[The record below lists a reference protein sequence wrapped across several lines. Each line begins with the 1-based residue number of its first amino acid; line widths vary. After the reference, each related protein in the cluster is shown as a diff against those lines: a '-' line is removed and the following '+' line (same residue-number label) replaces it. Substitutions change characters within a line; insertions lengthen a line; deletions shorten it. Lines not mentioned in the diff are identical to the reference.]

1 MKSICV
7 FCGSSMGYHPIY
19 KKSTQDLGKH
29 IANENLRL
37 IYGGGSVGLMGVL
50 ADSVMKY
57 GGEVVGIIPR
67 FLYEKEVGHDGVSEL
82 IIVDS
87 MHERKQKMAE
97 MSQGFIAMPGGI
109 GTMEELFEIFTWSQ
123 LALIKKPVALFN
135 VNHFYDEMLLFL
147 NKMVHEGFI
156 KDVTLKSLIDSHNIH
171 ELIAKMKAFNYTETP
186 KWIDKT

>member
-7 FCGSSMGYHPIY
+7 FCGSSMGFHPIY
-19 KKSTQDLGKH
+19 KKSAYDMGKH
-29 IANENLRL
+29 IAKQNLRL

-50 ADSVMKY
+50 ADAVMEF
-57 GGEVVGIIPR
+57 GGEVIGVIPR

-82 IIVDS
+82 VIVES

-97 MSQGFIAMPGGI
+97 LSQGFIAMPGGI

-135 VNHFYDEMLLFL
+135 VNNFYDDIMHFL
-147 NKMVHEGFI
+147 NKMVKEGFI
-156 KDVTLKSLIDSHNIH
+156 KEVTVNSLIDSQNTR
-171 ELIAKMKAFNYTETP
+171 ELIEKMKAFNYTETP

>member
-7 FCGSSMGYHPIY
+7 FCGSSMGFHPIY
-19 KKSTQDLGKH
+19 KKSAYDLGKH
-29 IANENLRL
+29 IAHEQLTL

-50 ADSVMKY
+50 ANAVMEH
-57 GGEVVGIIPR
+57 GGNVVGIIPK
-67 FLYEKEVGHDGVSEL
+67 FLYEWEVGHDDISEL

-97 MSQGFIAMPGGI
+97 LAQGFIAMPGGI
-109 GTMEELFEIFTWSQ
+109 GTLEELFEIFTWAQ

-135 VNHFYDEMLLFL
+135 VNHFYDDITNFL
-147 NKMVHEGFI
+147 NKIVKEGFV
-156 KDVTLKSLIDSHNIH
+156 KEVTIKSLIKSHSIH
-171 ELIAKMKAFNYTETP
+171 ELIEKMKAFNYTETP